1 MSIFKRKQ
9 VWQEIEMTFLQ
20 IGERFSQ
27 LEREI
32 DKKIQDLKDDLYPI
46 DRHNLGKNPY
56 PIAKK
61 VDDLMCYVDEL
72 HDRIRKLE
80 IKNKLH

>member
-9 VWQEIEMTFLQ
+9 AWREIEMTFLQ

-80 IKNKLH
+80 IKNKLY

>member
-61 VDDLMCYVDEL
+61 VDDLMCY
-72 HDRIRKLE
+72 LE
-80 IKNKLH
+80 IKNKLY

>member
-9 VWQEIEMTFLQ
+9 VWQEIEMTFPQ

-27 LEREI
+27 L
-32 DKKIQDLKDDLYPI
+32 DKKIQDLKDDFYPI

-80 IKNKLH
+80 IKNKLY